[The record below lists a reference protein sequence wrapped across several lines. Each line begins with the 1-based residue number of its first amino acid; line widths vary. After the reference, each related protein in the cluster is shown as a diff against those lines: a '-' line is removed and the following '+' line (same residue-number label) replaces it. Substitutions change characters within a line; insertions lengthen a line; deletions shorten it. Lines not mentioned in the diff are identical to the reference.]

1 MKHSITLF
9 TFILLSLTLFA
20 QNSHEKENRKVPYF
34 KNISARSGIDVYVTQ
49 GNEISVKVEA
59 SKNSRHR
66 IITEV
71 KGETLHIYVE
81 GKFRWIAK
89 DIRKVYVTAPT
100 FTSIEASGGSDIRGT
115 DTIKS
120 ELLSLSSSEGAD
132 IYLIVQTSTLKLNC
146 SEGADI
152 NVKGTSNQLVA
163 VASAGSD
170 IDAKNMRAKYVDAK
184 ASGGADIEVFAIEL
198 LNADASSGS
207 DIKYT
212 GSPKE
217 KNMKESSGGDIK
229 QF

>member
-1 MKHSITLF
+1 MKKTFSLF
-9 TFILLSLTLFA
+9 TAILLSCILFA
-20 QNSHEKENRKVPYF
+20 QSTYEKETRQVPYF
-34 KNISARSGIDVYVTQ
+34 KNISVSSGIDVYLTQ
-49 GNEISVKVEA
+49 ADDIDVRVEA

-100 FTSIEASGGSDIRGT
+100 FKTIEASGGADIRGT

-120 ELLSLSSSEGAD
+120 ELLSLNSSGGAD
-132 IYLIVQTSTLKLNC
+132 IYLITQTSTLKLNC
-146 SEGADI
+146 SDGADI
-152 NVKGTSNQLVA
+152 NVKGNTNQLKA
-163 VASAGSD
+163 TATAGSD
-170 IDAKNMRAKYVDAK
+170 INARNMKANHVDAI
-184 ASGGADIEVFAIEL
+184 ASGGADIEVFASET
-198 LNADASSGS
+198 LNANASSGS

-212 GSPKE
+212 GSPKQ
-217 KNMKESSGGDIK
+217 KNINESCGGDIK